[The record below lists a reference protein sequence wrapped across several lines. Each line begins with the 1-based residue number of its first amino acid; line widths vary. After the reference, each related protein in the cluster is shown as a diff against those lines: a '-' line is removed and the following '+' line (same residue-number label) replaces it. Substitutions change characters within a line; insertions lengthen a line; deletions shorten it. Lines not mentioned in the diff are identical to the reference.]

1 MKANS
6 FCKNKDRLLIHR
18 MDQQHF
24 S

>member
-18 MDQQHF
+18 MDQQHL